1 MKTIFIATAFCF
13 SAIIM
18 PTMAQAPAPV
28 PDKTKNK
35 AVAEIGAND
44 IALEALNHVK
54 SIFATTATATD
65 IEKATMA
72 AANVKATTAK
82 IVALQKVL
90 KATPMPTVVEKKAF
104 AQKMLQYEPQVSVII
119 KKMTRALDTN
129 SEEVNKII
137 QPAVTSFQAK
147 IKPTMNLINTYYPEK
162 EMAGYMNELKGK

>member
-1 MKTIFIATAFCF
+1 MKTIFIATALCF

-18 PTMAQAPAPV
+18 PVMAQTPPSAPE
-28 PDKTKNK
+28 KTKAK
-35 AVAEIGAND
+35 RVAND

-54 SIFATTATATD
+54 TIFATTATASD

-72 AANVKATTAK
+72 AAAVKAATAK
-82 IVALQKVL
+82 IVALQAVL
-90 KATPMPTVVEKKAF
+90 KATPMPTVAEKKAF

-119 KKMTRALDTN
+119 KKMTNTLHTN

-137 QPAVTSFQAK
+137 QPVVTGFQAK
-147 IKPTMNLINTYYPEK
+147 IKPTMDLIDTYYPEK